1 MADKADMKESLRA
14 FGFEDAVI
22 DQALTR
28 CSSIES
34 AAEFIISGGVE
45 AMKIRHE
52 EEKHEVRSNLLPS
65 SAPSSPGLA
74 LCPQRS
80 NNRVRAEPCF
90 FTLPTSLPL
99 GYNTPV
105 GLPR

>member
-1 MADKADMKESLRA
+1 MADKAGMKESLRA

-34 AAEFIISGGVE
+34 AAEFIICGGVE

-52 EEKHEVRSNLLPS
+52 EEKHEVKK
-65 SAPSSPGLA
+65 
-74 LCPQRS
+74 
-80 NNRVRAEPCF
+80 
-90 FTLPTSLPL
+90 
-99 GYNTPV
+99 
-105 GLPR
+105 

>member
-1 MADKADMKESLRA
+1 MADKAGMKESLRA

-52 EEKHEVRSNLLPS
+52 EEKHEVRVTRFHHPPLPRPGVRFVHN
-65 SAPSSPGLA
+65 APAIVRGRNRASSPY
-74 LCPQRS
+74 PPPYR
-80 NNRVRAEPCF
+80 
-90 FTLPTSLPL
+90 
-99 GYNTPV
+99 
-105 GLPR
+105 

>member
-1 MADKADMKESLRA
+1 MKESLRA

-34 AAEFIISGGVE
+34 AAEFIICGGVE

-52 EEKHEVRSNLLPS
+52 EEKHEVKK
-65 SAPSSPGLA
+65 
-74 LCPQRS
+74 
-80 NNRVRAEPCF
+80 
-90 FTLPTSLPL
+90 
-99 GYNTPV
+99 
-105 GLPR
+105 